1 MCGANCQIVRK
12 LHFAHII
19 QKWKGSSNDALEERK
34 ILVIGK
40 EGGNLVFFILLTLIA
55 TLIAE
60 ISSDQNIACYD
71 CQPMVCHKWSVK
83 WSSKILGNHIVD
95 TI

>member
-1 MCGANCQIVRK
+1 
-12 LHFAHII
+12 
-19 QKWKGSSNDALEERK
+19 LEERK

-60 ISSDQNIACYD
+60 ISSDQNIACSD
-71 CQPMVCHKWSVK
+71 CQPMVCHK
-83 WSSKILGNHIVD
+83 
-95 TI
+95 